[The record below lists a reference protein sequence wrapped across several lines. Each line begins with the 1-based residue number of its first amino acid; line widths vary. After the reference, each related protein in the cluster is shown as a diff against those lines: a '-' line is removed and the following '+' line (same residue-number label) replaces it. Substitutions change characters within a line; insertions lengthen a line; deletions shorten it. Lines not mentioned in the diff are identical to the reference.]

1 MNNIPFIT
9 ALAFLIG
16 CSSLSDEEL
25 WKKVE
30 LAKANHNW
38 DSTIQV
44 SQRILK
50 EFPDGRFGGWARFA
64 LAESY
69 RFKNQP
75 REALDHYK
83 LFVQKYH
90 DMQPGAL
97 SLFLVGYIYSN
108 DLHMNDSAKFY
119 FEQFLVK
126 YPNHELVPSVKFEL
140 ESIGK
145 SPQEVFDEKTSQQK
159 TFSKK

>member
-1 MNNIPFIT
+1 MKTLSVFVCVFI
-9 ALAFLIG
+9 AG
-16 CSSLSDEEL
+16 CSSLSDEDL

-30 LAKANHNW
+30 QAKANRNW

-50 EFPDGRFGGWARFA
+50 EYPEGRYGSWARFA

-75 REALDHYK
+75 REALDNYK
-83 LFVQKYH
+83 IFIDRYS

-97 SLFLVGYIYSN
+97 SLFLVGYIYGN
-108 DLHMNDSAKFY
+108 NLHLYDSAKIY
-119 FEQFLVK
+119 YERFLVK
-126 YPNHELVPSVKFEL
+126 YPGHELIPSVKLEL
-140 ESIGK
+140 ESLGK
-145 SPQEVFDEKTSQQK
+145 SPQQVLDEQSAHRNQLT
-159 TFSKK
+159 KK

>member
-1 MNNIPFIT
+1 MNYTLFIL
-9 ALAFLIG
+9 ALSFFIG

-25 WKKVE
+25 WRKVE
-30 LAKANHNW
+30 QAKANHNW
-38 DSTIQV
+38 DSTMQV

-50 EFPDGRFGGWARFA
+50 DFPQGHYGGWARFA

-75 REALDHYK
+75 REAVDNYK
-83 LFVQKYH
+83 LFVEKYH
-90 DMQPGAL
+90 EMQPGAL

-119 FEQFLVK
+119 FELFLGK

-145 SPQEVFDEKTSQQK
+145 SPQEVLDEKTGQRK

>member
-1 MNNIPFIT
+1 MKPLLSLLFVYI
-9 ALAFLIG
+9 AG

-30 LAKANHNW
+30 QAKANRNW

-50 EFPDGRFGGWARFA
+50 EYPEGRYGSWARFA

-75 REALDHYK
+75 REALDNYK
-83 LFVQKYH
+83 IFIERYPE
-90 DMQPGAL
+90 MQPGAL
-97 SLFLVGYIYSN
+97 SLFLIGYIYAN
-108 DLHMNDSAKFY
+108 NLQMYDSAKFY
-119 FEQFLVK
+119 YERFLIT
-126 YPNHELVPSVKFEL
+126 YPGHELIPSVKL
-140 ESIGK
+140 EIESLGK
-145 SPQEVFDEKTSQQK
+145 SPSEVLEGSPAQRSPLT
-159 TFSKK
+159 KK